1 MCWPVA
7 TGSLAV
13 GADTL
18 HVLALEWA
26 RSTTGRTCT
35 VKIEDQ
41 IRHFLRLAEDPGASA
56 SEREVAAARAEKLM
70 AKYRIESLP
79 DVDSPREDVQLIRVN
94 IEGTNG
100 SMRPAQVLGLATLA
114 EALSCVAVERSFPRA
129 SLVMIAGAAGDLAL
143 LTELFNS
150 ALAQCKVSLKEA
162 LRGRYFRSQSERFH
176 FRRSYTLGFFRGVAN
191 RVREAMK
198 KMRCWVRR
206 RSWLSWDARRA
217 LSDTSLSYSQ
227 RHAKAGLG

>member
-1 MCWPVA
+1 M
-7 TGSLAV
+7 
-13 GADTL
+13 
-18 HVLALEWA
+18 
-26 RSTTGRTCT
+26 
-35 VKIEDQ
+35 KIEDQ

-129 SLVMIAGAAGDLAL
+129 SLVMIAGTAGDLAL

-176 FRRSYTLGFFRGVAN
+176 FRRSYTLGFSAVSLIGC
-191 RVREAMK
+191 VRP
-198 KMRCWVRR
+198 
-206 RSWLSWDARRA
+206 
-217 LSDTSLSYSQ
+217 
-227 RHAKAGLG
+227 